1 MALDVVGLIPGVG
14 EIADLANAGISLA
27 RGDYAGAALSLAA
40 CIPFAGWAAT
50 GAKLAGK
57 ATKALKATKTGS
69 KVLKATEKAS
79 DVIKKVT
86 DVSQA
91 AIGKVVT
98 TARKMEEKLG
108 IIEAV
113 KKMKDAMHKRIMAA
127 KEAVMNKAREMKA
140 KVKERARAVKE
151 KVRELPERMQE
162 GMNRLG
168 EVLQPKAVTPEG
180 VVMKASKS
188 EDKVVNIGRT
198 ANQKKWDEVYHP
210 GSANNAKVP
219 EGTGSSRKLDETVD
233 AEFISKVK
241 EMKKNLPSKIRNK
254 YNFGYAEV
262 NIEGLNKKDYY
273 AHSGINKI
281 EDLEDPSARAKI
293 QDISTEPLGKDKLFT
308 TQKVNTFKP
317 QNWI

>member
-1 MALDVVGLIPGVG
+1 
-14 EIADLANAGISLA
+14 
-27 RGDYAGAALSLAA
+27 
-40 CIPFAGWAAT
+40 F
-50 GAKLAGK
+50 
-57 ATKALKATKTGS
+57 
-69 KVLKATEKAS
+69 
-79 DVIKKVT
+79 
-86 DVSQA
+86 
-91 AIGKVVT
+91 
-98 TARKMEEKLG
+98 
-108 IIEAV
+108 
-113 KKMKDAMHKRIMAA
+113 
-127 KEAVMNKAREMKA
+127 
-140 KVKERARAVKE
+140 
-151 KVRELPERMQE
+151 
-162 GMNRLG
+162 
-168 EVLQPKAVTPEG
+168 
-180 VVMKASKS
+180 VMKASKS

-308 TQKVNTFKP
+308 TQKVNRENIVDGDGAWDRSKDTEFKILNEVASSLGDKTDVAGNIKLYTDLDCCP
-317 QNWI
+317 SCSNVIRQFKEKYPNISIEVIYKTKGGAK